1 VTTSAVIG
9 WGLALILIA
18 ISFWLHRR
26 RRSRF
31 RFRRS
36 TRSVPLRS
44 TGTASP
50 KPSEALIYIEADGSA
65 RELSGAEKTYVDTD
79 FSPFDGARPYIKSSY
94 QQRDGWGEIK
104 GFLHRRELPP
114 NMPIN
119 PAPLSSP
126 SINTPEAVAAEIGA
140 LIRKHHSE

>member
-1 VTTSAVIG
+1 MTASAVIG
-9 WGLALILIA
+9 WSLALILMA

-31 RFRRS
+31 RRS
-36 TRSVPLRS
+36 TRSVQLNS
-44 TGTASP
+44 TSAASP

-79 FSPFDGARPYIKSSY
+79 FSPFDGGRPYVKSSY
-94 QQRDGWGEIK
+94 EQRDGWGEIK
-104 GFLHRRELPP
+104 GFLHRKKLPP